1 LDSEQEWTADIVPN
15 RQFNHASK
23 RYVRQQ
29 TTPNTNVID
38 QTDSNGEENMQTSPL
53 QSREVTLKETAD
65 ELLAAYETKSPVA
78 PLRDRIHAMSIQD
91 AYDIQD
97 LQLQHYVAT
106 GRVLAGRKVGLTSP
120 AMQQQLGVDSPD
132 FGFFFEDMV
141 HYDDAV
147 IPASGFISPKVEP
160 EFGFMLGKT
169 LQGPGVTLQD
179 AVDAIESV
187 YPAIEII
194 DSRIADWDI
203 KLVDTVADNA
213 SCGAIA
219 VGRAPLPVS
228 PKDLMGVVCSLLIDG
243 HVTGTGTGADVL
255 GHPAAPLAW
264 LANVLGEQGV
274 ALEAG
279 QLILPGSFT
288 KAMPVVANSSATAD
302 FGDLGSLTIHFTD

>member
-1 LDSEQEWTADIVPN
+1 
-15 RQFNHASK
+15 
-23 RYVRQQ
+23 
-29 TTPNTNVID
+29 
-38 QTDSNGEENMQTSPL
+38 MQTSQL

-78 PLRDRIHAMSIQD
+78 PLRNRIEGMTLQD

-97 LQLQHYVAT
+97 LQLQHYVAA

-120 AMQQQLGVDSPD
+120 AMQKQLGVDSPD

-147 IPASGFISPKVEP
+147 IPASAFISPKVEP
-160 EFGFMLGKT
+160 EFGFILGKT

-228 PKDLMGVVCSLLIDG
+228 PEDLAGVVCSLLIDG

-302 FGDLGSLTIHFTD
+302 FGELGSLTIHFTD